1 MQTLLKV
8 IVDIFSIPAILVALI
23 ATLGLVLQKAKS
35 TEVIKGAI
43 KTFVGFL
50 ILTQGANIITA
61 ALTPFGQM
69 FQQAFHV
76 TGVVPSN
83 EAIIAVA
90 IKSFGTT
97 SALIMVVGMA
107 FNILFARFTKFK
119 YVYLTGHA
127 FFYQACIIAVI
138 LTGAKMNDGLM
149 ILVGGAF
156 LGMAGAIWP
165 AILQPFTMLITGTDD
180 VALAHT
186 GNFGYMI
193 AAYIGKI
200 FGRNGKKTKSTED
213 INFPQSLSFLRD
225 STVSITITMTVVYII
240 VAIVTGPEYIQS
252 KLSDGTNYIVYS
264 IQEAGYF
271 AAGVYIILSGV
282 RMVLGEIIP
291 AFKGI
296 SERLVPNSKPGLDCP
311 IVFPYA
317 PNAVLIGFFSSFV
330 GGILSMIIMAF
341 AGTTIVIPGVVPH
354 FFCGATS
361 AVYGNATGGVKGAV
375 AGSFIQGIII
385 SFMPLFLMP
394 LVSNLGFTGSTF
406 SDTDYGVEGL
416 LLGEASR
423 MGGQVAIIAVT
434 VVILI
439 IMFALTAISGKK
451 GKQAA

>member
-213 INFPQSLSFLRD
+213 NQLPTKLIFL
-225 STVSITITMTVVYII
+225 T
-240 VAIVTGPEYIQS
+240 
-252 KLSDGTNYIVYS
+252 
-264 IQEAGYF
+264 
-271 AAGVYIILSGV
+271 
-282 RMVLGEIIP
+282 
-291 AFKGI
+291 
-296 SERLVPNSKPGLDCP
+296 
-311 IVFPYA
+311 
-317 PNAVLIGFFSSFV
+317 
-330 GGILSMIIMAF
+330 
-341 AGTTIVIPGVVPH
+341 
-354 FFCGATS
+354 
-361 AVYGNATGGVKGAV
+361 
-375 AGSFIQGIII
+375 
-385 SFMPLFLMP
+385 
-394 LVSNLGFTGSTF
+394 
-406 SDTDYGVEGL
+406 
-416 LLGEASR
+416 
-423 MGGQVAIIAVT
+423 
-434 VVILI
+434 
-439 IMFALTAISGKK
+439 
-451 GKQAA
+451 